1 MNNAKL
7 KEWEER
13 YSKVNVFQEFDEIK
27 EFLKNEYLEDNIKPF
42 IISYSGGKDSSL
54 VLTLVWQMIMKLPTD
69 LLKREIHVVMSDAAA
84 ETPVMSRYQ
93 RGIMKIIETTVVE
106 QKLDHIF
113 KVHLV
118 KPSIKGRFFFRTL
131 GRGYPPATPNSRTR
145 PCTFHMK
152 ILPIQRLLNEI
163 INQTIQKQDCFSENS
178 YAITSILGVRTSE
191 SVSRAESMKKH
202 SVEDFYAKHATDD
215 RIRVMH
221 PIKNI
226 ELDALWSYLL
236 ALPNGEFPY
245 GGNVSDMMKM
255 YGKTGHEC
263 SITEGSQGGV
273 GASCGQVGSRTGC
286 FTCPL
291 AGKNDKMLSAMID
304 EGYTN
309 YSYLQE
315 WKNYMLDIRNDVR
328 FRLPTQRQKF
338 NKHQKKAE
346 LSKDD
351 FSLFSIDCIE
361 DSQQRRLHRYETF
374 NKATFNYAPGGFT
387 IEARKRMLEY
397 LLWTQNKIGEELIED
412 EELQAIYQTWKEDG
426 YDIDPK
432 DVIPNRYKHDEKL
445 ILLPDGSV
453 NEKESTVTSFPLF
466 YVQVQT
472 QFNDF
477 EFVTYVQNK
486 VKETNKSIHY
496 FSKSMDCQE
505 HQMAFNEYTFIVC
518 SPFANTLQEA
528 EHYVYSWLDWKD
540 NFNSDLYDPPFE
552 EWDSEVEGMYVPKL
566 EEDQLAYSKTLSAN
580 RLIELIEHDLNIEL
594 IWKEDDYL
602 LESGN
607 LVKEMSYLDRVN
619 LLLLRLKEVEE
630 NSKIQYSF
638 PTFTENDYGQLG
650 LAI

>member
-1 MNNAKL
+1 MNKAKL

-27 EFLKNEYLEDNIKPF
+27 EFLKNEYLKENIKPF

-93 RGIMKIIETTVVE
+93 RGIMKIIETTAVE

-131 GRGYPPATPNSRTR
+131 GRGNPPATPNSRTR

-163 INQTIQKQDCFSENS
+163 IKQTIQKQDCFNENS
-178 YAITSILGVRTSE
+178 YAITSILGVRVSE
-191 SVSRAESMKKH
+191 SVTRAESIRKH
-202 SVEDFYAKHATDD
+202 SVDDFYAKHATDE

-236 ALPNGEFPY
+236 ALPNGKFPY

-273 GASCGQVGSRTGC
+273 GTSCGQVGSRTGC

-346 LSKDD
+346 QLEDD
-351 FSLFSIDCIE
+351 FSLFSVDCIE
-361 DSQQRRLHRYETF
+361 DSQQTRLHRYETF

-426 YDIDPK
+426 YNIDPK

-453 NEKESTVTSFPLF
+453 NEKESTVKSFPLF
-466 YVQVQT
+466 YVKVQT
-472 QFNDF
+472 QYNDS

-496 FSKSMDCQE
+496 FSKSMDSQK
-505 HQMAFNEYTFIVC
+505 HQMAFNEYMFIVC
-518 SPFANTLQEA
+518 SPFANNQQQA
-528 EHYVYSWLDWKD
+528 EHYVYSWLDWTD
-540 NFNSDLYDPPFE
+540 SFNSSLYDSPYESWE
-552 EWDSEVEGMYVPKL
+552 EDDEGIYVPQL
-566 EEDQLAYSKTLSAN
+566 ENDQLAYSKTISAN
-580 RLIELIEHDLNIEL
+580 RLITMIEEHSHIDL
-594 IWKEDDYL
+594 IWKEDTVL
-602 LESGN
+602 SETNN
-607 LVKEMSYLDRVN
+607 LIKEMSFLEGVKYY
-619 LLLLRLKEVEE
+619 LLRLRE
-630 NSKIQYSF
+630 NEAKNRIHFTF
-638 PTFTENDYGQLG
+638 PTFTENDYGQLS